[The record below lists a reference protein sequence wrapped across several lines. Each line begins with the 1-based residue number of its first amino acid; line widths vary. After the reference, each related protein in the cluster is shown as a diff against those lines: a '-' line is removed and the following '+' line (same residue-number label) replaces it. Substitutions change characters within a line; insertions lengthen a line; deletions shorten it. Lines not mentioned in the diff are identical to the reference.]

1 MSFSSLSRSPRS
13 TRLARTCL
21 LALPAVVGLTAV
33 ACGSSSTRPG
43 FDGPPADTTG
53 TSGGTSGN
61 TSGFIGGD
69 SGVAVGADGCT
80 DAARLVYVLSLE
92 GDLYSFAPADKK
104 FTKVG
109 ALNCTL
115 GGKEFSTVSMAVDRD
130 AVAWVNMRDQLS
142 LTGESVMFKVDTKTA
157 ACTPTNIKGSWG
169 GMGFSTN
176 AGTTDKETLFM
187 IGQGTGLGGSLLTVD
202 FTAEKIVPVKLLPE
216 QIDLE
221 LTGTG
226 DGRLY
231 GFLQS
236 SPLAI
241 AAVDKTSAVFSQKA
255 PLPSVPLPQPPM
267 FAFSFWGGDF
277 YVYTAT
283 DTSAAQTSTVSRYRP
298 SDHSI
303 DNAYMTNIGFHIVGA
318 GVSTCAPTA
327 APK

>member
-1 MSFSSLSRSPRS
+1 MLRFV
-13 TRLARTCL
+13 RTSL
-21 LALPAVVGLTAV
+21 LALPVVVGLAAV
-33 ACGSSSTRPG
+33 ACSSSTTRTG
-43 FDGPPADTTG
+43 FEPAPADSTSGG
-53 TSGGTSGN
+53 TSGTSGN
-61 TSGFIGGD
+61 TSGFVGGD
-69 SGVAVGADGCT
+69 SGVPATGDGCT

-109 ALNCTL
+109 ALNCTS
-115 GGKEFSTVSMAVDRD
+115 GGKTFTTVSMAVDRN

-142 LTGESVMFKVDTKTA
+142 FTGESLMFNVDTKTA

-176 AGTTDKETLFM
+176 AGSTDQETLFL
-187 IGQGTGLGGSLLTVD
+187 IGAGSGLNGALLSVD
-202 FTAEKIVPVKLLPE
+202 FAAEKIVQVADLKE
-216 QIDLE
+216 QVDLE

-236 SPLAI
+236 DPLAI
-241 AAVDKTSAVFSQKA
+241 AQVDKTTAAFSNKA
-255 PLPSVPLPQPPM
+255 PLATVPQPQPPM

-283 DTSAAQTSTVSRYRP
+283 DTSPSKTTNVARYRP
-298 SDHSI
+298 SDKSL
-303 DNAYMTNIGFHIVGA
+303 DAAYMTNIGFHIVGA

-327 APK
+327 SPK